1 MRLVG
6 LFLVMALLP
15 LSLVVPGNVWGWD
28 GYVVRVEDSNC
39 IAVSKEKKDASA
51 QERLFFYGIQAPSGN
66 QPMAAQAMTFLQQV
80 LPPGT
85 PVTIDE
91 AGEDENGLTRALI
104 QAGGTSVNYLL
115 LQRGLA
121 WVDRRR
127 CRALYCRRW
136 MIQEHYAVTDRVGIW
151 ALDLGTPPWQWRR

>member
-6 LFLVMALLP
+6 LILVAAFLSFFAVPQAALA
-15 LSLVVPGNVWGWD
+15 WD

-39 IAVSKEKKDASA
+39 VAVGDEPNSTEVRA
-51 QERLFFYGIQAPSGN
+51 RLFFYGIQAPTGK
-66 QPMAAQAMTFLQQV
+66 QPMAAQTMAFLQQI

-85 PVTIDE
+85 PVTVDE

-104 QAGGTSVNYLL
+104 RSGGTSINYLL

-136 MIQEHYAVTDRVGIW
+136 MIQEHYAVTDRAGIW
-151 ALDLGTPPWQWRR
+151 GLDLGTPPWQWQR

>member
-1 MRLVG
+1 MRFVG
-6 LFLVMALLP
+6 LLIFTAF
-15 LSLVVPGNVWGWD
+15 LSLSLFVSQAAAWD

-39 IAVSKEKKDASA
+39 IAVADDPDTSKVRA
-51 QERLFFYGIQAPSGN
+51 RLFFYGIQAPTGK
-66 QPMAAQAMTFLQQV
+66 QPMAAQAMAFLKQI

-85 PVTIDE
+85 PVTVDE
-91 AGEDENGLTRALI
+91 VGEDDNGLTRALI
-104 QAGGTSVNYLL
+104 QSGGTSINYLL

-136 MIQEHYAVTDRVGIW
+136 MIQEHYAVTDRAGLW
-151 ALDLGTPPWQWRR
+151 GLDLGMPPWQWQR

>member
-1 MRLVG
+1 MRLAG
-6 LFLVMALLP
+6 LLLGAALLP
-15 LSLVVPGNVWGWD
+15 LSLIVPGDAWGWD

-39 IAVSKEKKDASA
+39 IAVSEKADSGKVRA
-51 QERLFFYGIQAPSGN
+51 RLFFYGIQAPSGK

-151 ALDLGTPPWQWRR
+151 GLDLGTPPWQWQR

>member
-6 LFLVMALLP
+6 LFFVAALLP
-15 LSLVVPGNVWGWD
+15 LSLAVPQAVSAWD

-39 IAVSKEKKDASA
+39 IAVSDEPRSTKVRA
-51 QERLFFYGIQAPSGN
+51 RLFFYGIQAPTGK
-66 QPMAAQAMTFLQQV
+66 QPMAAQAMAFLQQL

-85 PVTIDE
+85 PVTVDE
-91 AGEDENGLTRALI
+91 AGEDDNGLTRALI
-104 QAGGTSVNYLL
+104 QSGGTSINYLL

-136 MIQEHYAVTDRVGIW
+136 MIQEHYAVTDRAGIW
-151 ALDLGTPPWQWRR
+151 GLDLGTPPWQWQR